1 MTSWMTEMGLDP
13 SEYKVEIGWKSLS
26 YCERGACIKI
36 YIDPPAR
43 RGQPFTFYLP
53 GRDRWRQALPEWA
66 ADRRDEIVARIK
78 EECAHYN
85 AEWVEG

>member
-1 MTSWMTEMGLDP
+1 MTTWMAAMGL
-13 SEYKVEIGWKSLS
+13 EISDYEVSITWRSLV
-26 YCERGACIKI
+26 YCEQGSCIKI
-36 YIDPPAR
+36 YIDPPQR

-53 GRDRWRQALPEWA
+53 GPDRWRQALPEWA

-78 EECAHYN
+78 EECEHYD

>member
-1 MTSWMTEMGLDP
+1 MTSWMVAMGLETV
-13 SEYKVEIGWKSLS
+13 EYTVDIGWKSLS
-26 YCERGACIKI
+26 YSEQGSSFKI

-53 GRDRWRQALPEWA
+53 GVDRWREVFPEWA

-78 EECAHYN
+78 EACEHYN